1 MNHLVSIICPI
12 YNEERFIVNCVES
25 ILNQDYSHESI
36 EVFFVDGRST
46 DGTKSLLQ
54 PYLEQYPFIHLLDNP
69 EKVVPYALNYGIK
82 ASKGDVIM
90 RLDGHC
96 VYPNNYISVLVNYLF
111 ELSADNVGA
120 LWNTLPA
127 NDSLMANAIA
137 IGSSHKFGV
146 GGSLHKVGI
155 TQATETDTVPF
166 GCYRRDVFD
175 RIGMF
180 DTDLIRN
187 QDDEFNARLINAGGK
202 IVLIPEVVIDY
213 TARDTI
219 SKMARMYYQY
229 GLFKPLVNKK
239 LGAPATIRQ
248 FFPLFFVLGLIFG
261 GLVSVFLPILWYA
274 YVSVLSVYLLLSL
287 YFSFKIT
294 ITQRRKMLLLV
305 LPFVFFTIHVSYGW
319 GYLCGIFK
327 LIFKQRFAVHVNR

>member
-25 ILNQDYSHESI
+25 ILRQDYPHDSI

-46 DGTKSLLQ
+46 DCTKSLLQ

-96 VYPNNYISVLVNYLF
+96 VYPHNYISVLVNYLF
-111 ELSADNVGA
+111 ELSADNIGA

-219 SKMARMYYQY
+219 AKMARMYYQY

-248 FFPLFFVLGLIFG
+248 FFPLFFVLGLILG
-261 GLVSVFLPILWYA
+261 ALVSVFLPVLWYA
-274 YVSVLSVYLLLSL
+274 YVSGLSVYLLLSL
-287 YFSFKIT
+287 YFSLKIT
-294 ITQRRKMLLLV
+294 ITQRQKLLLFV

-327 LIFKQRFAVHVNR
+327 LIFKQRFAVNVNR

>member
-1 MNHLVSIICPI
+1 MNPLVSIICPI

-25 ILNQDYSHESI
+25 ILRQDYPHDSI

-111 ELSADNVGA
+111 ELSADNIGTVCH
-120 LWNTLPA
+120 TLPA
-127 NDSLMANAIA
+127 DNSIVATSIA
-137 IGSSHKFGV
+137 IVMSHVFGV
-146 GGSLHKVGI
+146 GGSFFRIGV
-155 TQATETDTVPF
+155 TELKEVDTVPF

-219 SKMARMYYQY
+219 AKMARMYYQY

-248 FFPLFFVLGLIFG
+248 FFPLFFVLGLILG
-261 GLVSVFLPILWYA
+261 ALVSVFLPVLWYA
-274 YVSVLSVYLLLSL
+274 YVSGLSVYLLLSL
-287 YFSFKIT
+287 YFSLKIT

-327 LIFKQRFAVHVNR
+327 LIFKQRFAVNVNR